1 MVQDL
6 PYTYEI
12 TNVSD
17 EGRFMEVV
25 YTVEGK
31 PPMTVGVRLPFE
43 GESLET
49 LIHIHS
55 PVRYFIEQMTPVAN
69 VAIGT
74 TGSYSIPEETLES
87 VRREKLLEIAAWRY
101 LEETKGVYINGNLIS
116 TTRDSQASLTATFT
130 SMKEGFISTV
140 NWKMA
145 DGTFVTLSLSDITA
159 IAQAVVSHVQSC
171 FDREA
176 NYITMV
182 NNASTI
188 EEVKNIVPGTT

>member
-1 MVQDL
+1 MIQDL

-12 TNVSD
+12 INVSE

-25 YTVEGK
+25 YTVDGK

-69 VAIGT
+69 VATGT

-87 VRREKLLEIAAWRY
+87 VRRDKLLEVAAWRY
-101 LEETKGVYINGNLIS
+101 AKETEGVYINGNLIS
-116 TTRDSQASLTATFT
+116 ATRDSQASLTATFT
-130 SMKEGFISTV
+130 SMKEGFINTV

-176 NYITMV
+176 YYITMV

>member
-1 MVQDL
+1 MIQDL
-6 PYTYEI
+6 SYTYEI
-12 TNVSD
+12 KNVSQD
-17 EGRFMEVV
+17 GRFMEVV

-69 VAIGT
+69 VVIGT
-74 TGSYSIPEETLES
+74 TGSYSVPEETLES
-87 VRREKLLEIAAWRY
+87 VRREKLLEIATWRY
-101 LEETKGVYINGNLIS
+101 LEESKGVYINGNLIS

-130 SMKEGFISTV
+130 SMKEGFIDTV

-176 NYITMV
+176 NYIIMV

-188 EEVKNIVPGTT
+188 EEIKNIVPGTT